1 MWVLLFHDQYHV
13 RIYGE
18 MLLDDLSVNL
28 SPKYSLADTVQK
40 YEHDIN
46 KVEESSATQPLFMTG
61 NGSI

>member
-1 MWVLLFHDQYHV
+1 
-13 RIYGE
+13 